1 MRRPSAGFIAVLSCL
16 TFVLTGREASAQR
29 KPPIVRT
36 PVTRPPAPATDST
49 PTKANDKPGAAV
61 EAVVTQA
68 ARAWTLP
75 TISYGPLQSR
85 MRASGGKGDLL
96 ELADR
101 GAIADQLE
109 EGPGR
114 KVEPRELSTVV
125 GGRNVTSTMLR
136 LRGRDDIEQS
146 DLPGDAKTLLI
157 MHLQKIPADQTD
169 QYVVNPQL
177 AEEWFKTHPKLPATM
192 KPAEEMNTGK
202 KKKKCKAYST
212 NCALAKAEETANA
225 VEDEAKRAVDNVS
238 EEWERARKQ
247 AEDAWDQAAGE
258 LSKTWEMAVGCFADR
273 TLRLSD
279 IPVKFAIAPRMSLPI
294 AEAKSK
300 KKKSPASG
308 EVSGEV
314 GLGLPM
320 ESNFSAQLDLFYIPC
335 LPFVIRPKALSAD
348 GTMTAG
354 EILSASVTA
363 TGEFEKTFKIP
374 PVGGFSI
381 PIAMLPIVVGGVP
394 VLELDISAYVEGS
407 VTLSGQGMAEGSFK
421 VENTNTVDFSFACD
435 GKGCNAKSKVA
446 RDPVT
451 VTESAQLAG
460 RVSVEPAIYTALQ
473 LNVNFNM
480 LSVRAGPK
488 PYLLASMAGCTAG
501 AAQQTE
507 GGGSTTSNN
516 EALIADLD
524 WGVKVR
530 AEALIQGE
538 TVGKAFETSATGN
551 RHIWF
556 RDLVGGGSTALV
568 AVVDTAPLAM
578 AGKPARYSVKMPTCY
593 PDTTPVRYRIS
604 WTGNATASPTN
615 GCDWARSICTFDPK
629 KDLVIDLTWPVE
641 GSYSIT
647 VAPVGDEHGG
657 GGVSKQLGAGAQ
669 LRTFEPA
676 PKPTEVAVTVVPAG

>member
-16 TFVLTGREASAQR
+16 TLVIPGREASAQR

-36 PVTRPPAPATDST
+36 PIIRSPAPAPDST
-49 PTKANDKPGAAV
+49 PSKANAKPGAPV

-85 MRASGGKGDLL
+85 MRASGGKGDVL
-96 ELADR
+96 ELVDR
-101 GAIADQLE
+101 GDIADQLE
-109 EGPGR
+109 EGPGG

-125 GGRNVTSTMLR
+125 GGRDVTGTMLR

-146 DLPGDAKTLLI
+146 DLPADAKTLLI
-157 MHLQKIPADQTD
+157 MHLQKIPADQSD

-225 VEDEAKRAVDNVS
+225 VEDEAQRAVDNVS

-247 AEDAWDQAAGE
+247 AEDAWEQAAGE

-273 TLRLSD
+273 TLRLND

-294 AEAKSK
+294 GKAKSK
-300 KKKSPASG
+300 KNSPASG

-314 GLGLPM
+314 GLSLPM

-381 PIAMLPIVVGGVP
+381 PIAMLPIVGGGVA
-394 VLELDISAYVEGS
+394 VLELYISAYIEGS
-407 VTLSGQGMAEGSFK
+407 VTLTGQGRAEGSFQ

-435 GKGCNAKSKVA
+435 GKGCNAKSKMA

-451 VTESAQLAG
+451 VTESAKLEGQ
-460 RVSVEPAIYTALQ
+460 VSVEPAIYTALQ

-507 GGGSTTSNN
+507 GGGSTTSHNV
-516 EALIADLD
+516 ALIADLY
-524 WGVKVR
+524 WVVKVR
-530 AEALIQGE
+530 A
-538 TVGKAFETSATGN
+538 
-551 RHIWF
+551 
-556 RDLVGGGSTALV
+556 
-568 AVVDTAPLAM
+568 
-578 AGKPARYSVKMPTCY
+578 
-593 PDTTPVRYRIS
+593 
-604 WTGNATASPTN
+604 
-615 GCDWARSICTFDPK
+615 
-629 KDLVIDLTWPVE
+629 
-641 GSYSIT
+641 
-647 VAPVGDEHGG
+647 
-657 GGVSKQLGAGAQ
+657 
-669 LRTFEPA
+669 
-676 PKPTEVAVTVVPAG
+676 